1 MVGRVKAHTQNA
13 RAENER
19 TENARTENKE
29 HENTERISTSVG
41 TAFNERWSKC
51 QRVVQGISVGGGAL
65 STNYIDP
72 FFSNESIWF
81 VKFVPTCKDEL
92 QLVKVRISETKLT
105 NFAQRPGTRAP
116 PPSTREHRK
125 AALGTQERRNAPP
138 PTSRL
143 PFL

>member
-41 TAFNERWSKC
+41 AAFNERWSEF
-51 QRVVQGISVGGGAL
+51 QRVLQRISVGGGAR

-72 FFSNESIWF
+72 FFKQINLICEVCSY
-81 VKFVPTCKDEL
+81 L
-92 QLVKVRISETKLT
+92 QERTPVGEGT
-105 NFAQRPGTRAP
+105 NFRNKNWRMSLNAQAQ
-116 PPSTREHRK
+116 EHHRQARK
-125 AALGTQERRNAPP
+125 NIGRQHL
-138 PTSRL
+138 
-143 PFL
+143 